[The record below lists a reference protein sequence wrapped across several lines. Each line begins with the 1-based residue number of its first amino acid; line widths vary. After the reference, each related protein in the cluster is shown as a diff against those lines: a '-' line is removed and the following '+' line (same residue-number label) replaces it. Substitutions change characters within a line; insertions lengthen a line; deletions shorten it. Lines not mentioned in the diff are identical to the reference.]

1 MPLRKKSSRPRR
13 LNRRK
18 PMRRLRRRGFRPV
31 RNVPEYASCSVS
43 QWIQTPTV
51 ANTMYNLRNI
61 ALNQF
66 RRAVSIANGYQHY
79 RIKKVTLEFKPSFDT
94 FAPAAGAGTL
104 QVPYLIYMIDKAGS
118 IPTLVGTDDLRQ
130 MGAKPIRFDDKTI
143 KVSWRPSVLSENF
156 GQIAPLGSQ
165 SSYRIS
171 PWLSTNGNALNPGS
185 FVPSGIDHLGIFFKV
200 DRAGVLPADVA
211 EYTYDVQ
218 ITCEFQFKKPLVQ
231 ATNTV
236 AATPVQMLEIGQDL
250 SGNQIV
256 SV

>member
-1 MPLRKKSSRPRR
+1 MPPRLRTRKPRRPRIFKKR
-13 LNRRK
+13 IGRR
-18 PMRRLRRRGFRPV
+18 MRRFRPA

-66 RRAVSIANGYQHY
+66 RRAVTIANGYQHY
-79 RIKKVTLEFKPSFDT
+79 RIKKVTLEFKPAFDT
-94 FAPAAGAGTL
+94 FIPTGGPNPL
-104 QVPYLIYMIDKAGS
+104 QVPYLIYMIDKSGS

-143 KVSWRPSVLSENF
+143 KVSWRPSVLQEVF
-156 GQIAPLGSQ
+156 GNTAPLGSQ
-165 SSYRIS
+165 SQYRIS
-171 PWLSTNGNALNPGS
+171 PWLSTNANALNPGG
-185 FVPSGIDHLGIFFKV
+185 FVPSGIDHLGIFWKV
-200 DRAGVLPADVA
+200 DRNGPLPPDVP

-218 ITCEFQFKKPLVQ
+218 ITVEFQFKKPLVQ

-236 AATPVQMLEIGQDL
+236 AATPINMFEYEGDI
-250 SGNQIV
+250 SGNTMINT
-256 SV
+256 